1 VKVAP
6 FDEVWRMTKQDYGYG
21 DKLQPQ
27 TNLDIKKKEQLDQ
40 IEQIKAAVGLSLNP
54 QQNVQA
60 NPAEQV

>member
-1 VKVAP
+1 
-6 FDEVWRMTKQDYGYG
+6 MTKQDYGYG